1 MKLAFCFL
9 TYDIIVRYDIWN
21 IFFQNIDIDKYV
33 VFIHPK
39 RIIDFNK
46 YTFKYNIVKNRI
58 NTTSK
63 DNINIVKATLKLLE
77 ETFNYDNEISHF
89 IFLSQ
94 SCIPIYSFNILY
106 NIITK
111 FPSSVISHID
121 NNKKDRYYHL
131 SNSIMKY
138 IKYNKFVKQQPNMIL
153 VRDDVNYLINNDLKA
168 HFYKMNCPDEH
179 YFINILIN
187 IINKNIIKKQTTFCN
202 NDFSKTQALEFIN
215 INSNFITQLRR
226 YGFLFMRKVNLKSI
240 IDTNFI
246 YNG

>member
-21 IFFQNIDIDKYV
+21 IFFQNSDIEKYV

-39 RIIDFNK
+39 RIIDFSK

-94 SCIPIYSFNILY
+94 SCIPLYSFNILY

-131 SNSIMKY
+131 SNIIMKY

-153 VRDDVNYLINNDLKA
+153 IK
-168 HFYKMNCPDEH
+168 
-179 YFINILIN
+179 
-187 IINKNIIKKQTTFCN
+187 IIK
-202 NDFSKTQALEFIN
+202 
-215 INSNFITQLRR
+215 
-226 YGFLFMRKVNLKSI
+226 I
-240 IDTNFI
+240 I
-246 YNG
+246 